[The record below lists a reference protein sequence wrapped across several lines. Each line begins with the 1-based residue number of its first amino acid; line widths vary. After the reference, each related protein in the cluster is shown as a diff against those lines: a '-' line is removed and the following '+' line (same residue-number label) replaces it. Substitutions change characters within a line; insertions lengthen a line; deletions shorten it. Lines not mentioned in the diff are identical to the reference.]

1 MPASAGRGERG
12 GRRISVSARLLDSPA
27 GPRHNQ
33 RCFAPNARSL
43 AILPLATIMSLPQS
57 TPLVLAAAGT
67 DYGDA
72 IRLTLWIAG
81 VAIVTAV
88 CVYVVGKLRGSY
100 RESDL
105 DPSKL
110 ITNFREL
117 HSQGELS
124 DEEYRNIKA
133 KLATQMQELLEKSK
147 KPKKDDFDE
156 LDSLPG

>member
-1 MPASAGRGERG
+1 M
-12 GRRISVSARLLDSPA
+12 
-27 GPRHNQ
+27 
-33 RCFAPNARSL
+33 F
-43 AILPLATIMSLPQS
+43 
-57 TPLVLAAAGT
+57 LAAAGT
-67 DYGDA
+67 NYGDA

-105 DPSKL
+105 EPSKL

-133 KLATQMQELLEKSK
+133 KLATQMQELLEKSR
-147 KPKKDDFDE
+147 KPKKGDFDE
-156 LDSLPG
+156 LDRLSG

>member
-1 MPASAGRGERG
+1 
-12 GRRISVSARLLDSPA
+12 
-27 GPRHNQ
+27 
-33 RCFAPNARSL
+33 
-43 AILPLATIMSLPQS
+43 MSLPPS